1 MLSTGGPPDLAA
13 WTAPCSSSSWLRR
26 QAALRPWH
34 PWRHQPAPVHV
45 VFGMPTERPSARSA
59 SPTSGRGA
67 GPAGPRLLA
76 VAVPRDVGHDPQGGR
91 VRGDRDVGQG
101 AHRRWPH
108 AVRHAG
114 RGAPGGGGHGKAH
127 AGHFVNV
134 HDLIGMSPEP
144 LGIATIIKVTPHGY
158 ANVLHA
164 QEEPPVLGR
173 STVSVPSHIRS

>member
-1 MLSTGGPPDLAA
+1 MLVEFPGFAKLPASLAPWCRQPP
-13 WTAPCSSSSWLRR
+13 
-26 QAALRPWH
+26 
-34 PWRHQPAPVHV
+34 
-45 VFGMPTERPSARSA
+45 GAR
-59 SPTSGRGA
+59 
-67 GPAGPRLLA
+67 GPRL
-76 VAVPRDVGHDPQGGR
+76 RDVGHDPQGGR

-144 LGIATIIKVTPHGY
+144 LGIATITKVMPHDFIN
-158 ANVLHA
+158 A
-164 QEEPPVLGR
+164 LGLGF
-173 STVSVPSHIRS
+173 TDSVVVVF